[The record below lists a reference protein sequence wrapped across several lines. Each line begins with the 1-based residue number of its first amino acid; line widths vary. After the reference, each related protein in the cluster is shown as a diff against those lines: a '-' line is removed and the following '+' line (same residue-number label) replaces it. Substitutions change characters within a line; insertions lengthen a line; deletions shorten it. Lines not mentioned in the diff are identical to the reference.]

1 MSCSTWLCARY
12 QVLAHVC
19 FALDTMQVSR
29 VMQKMQK
36 MAVHSGAP
44 RSRGALA
51 PSGVRRRR
59 VPDHAHLL

>member
-1 MSCSTWLCARY
+1 MSCFTWLCARY

-29 VMQKMQK
+29 VMQKM
-36 MAVHSGAP
+36 AVHSGAP

-59 VPDHAHLL
+59 IPDHAHLL